1 MRSIPA
7 YSSIPMR
14 ASLLS
19 VLLVAAGLFGCGSP
33 ATYGDVAVGHPAAA
47 DVPLGE
53 VRLRR
58 IHRDVWVHVST
69 WRLLDGTLYP
79 ANGLLVRDGDGLLLV
94 DSAWGEDATGAL
106 LDTVESEIGLP
117 VRRAVVT
124 HFHDDRVS
132 GAEVLQQR
140 GVTVYATP
148 LTQRLAA
155 AAGNAV
161 PEAALQGLDE
171 AGGAVTL
178 GPVEIFYAGAGHSP
192 DNLLVYVPDARV
204 LFGGCAVHEL
214 ARDNAGNV
222 ADARLSVWPGSIRRV
237 RQRYPEVVAVVPG
250 HGVPG
255 GVELLDHTIALLEAY
270 EPD

>member
-1 MRSIPA
+1 MRSISAERSIPA
-7 YSSIPMR
+7 R
-14 ASLLS
+14 ARLVG

-33 ATYGDVAVGHPAAA
+33 ATYGDVAVGHPAAV

-69 WRLLDGTLYP
+69 WRSLDGTVYP

-94 DSAWGEDATGAL
+94 DSAWGEEATVAL
-106 LDTVESEIGLP
+106 LDVVEAEIGLP

-132 GAEVLQQR
+132 GAEVLDQR

-155 AAGNAV
+155 AAGNVV
-161 PEAALQGLDE
+161 PETALQGLGE
-171 AGGAVTL
+171 VGGAVTL
-178 GPVEIFYAGAGHSP
+178 GPVEIFYAGAGHSL
-192 DNLLVYVPDARV
+192 DNIVVYVPDARV
-204 LFGGCAVHEL
+204 LFGGCAVHEQ

-222 ADARLSVWPGSIRRV
+222 ADARLSAWPGSIRRV
-237 RQRYPEVVAVVPG
+237 RLRYPEVAAVVPG

-255 GVELLDHTIALLEAY
+255 GAELLDHTIALVEAH